1 MKETT
6 ILSLFSGYDS
16 PVIAMRRL
24 GHPYRLLAWCEIEKA
39 AIKAHNILHPSD
51 IGKNLGDI
59 TTADPTQ
66 LRGEAVDILFYSS
79 PCQDLSRAGT
89 GKGGEEGTGTRSSL
103 LWYTEEYIRQL
114 TPRYLI
120 MENVP
125 TLLTTHKNTLKK
137 WLDILLEIGYHSS
150 ILVITPEMVGLP
162 QYRPRLF
169 VVSSVDAPPLIMTSA
184 GKATNWRHY
193 LEQYPDDSAW
203 INPGKIPKLNIPTVS
218 CLSLLGYSR
227 YYLHNLYPELSS
239 YHVKH
244 TYNTITCKNTIPP
257 ANLIAYSKTEVRR
270 LTTRERLRIMGL
282 RDDEIDLLQADISNT
297 ALDRLA
303 GNSIVIPVAATI
315 LEQIIN
321 NQ

>member
-16 PVIAMRRL
+16 PVVAMRRL
-24 GHPYRLLAWCEIEKA
+24 GTPYRLLAWCEIEKA

-51 IGKNLGDI
+51 TEKNLGDI
-59 TTADPTQ
+59 TRADPMQ

-103 LWYTEEYIRQL
+103 LWYTERFIRQL
-114 TPRYLI
+114 RPRYLI

-125 TLLTTHKNTLKK
+125 TLLTSHKDTLAK
-137 WLDILLEIGYHSS
+137 WLDRLRKIGYHSS
-150 ILVITPEMVGLP
+150 ISVISPEMVGLP

-169 VVSSVDAPPLIMTSA
+169 VVSSSDNPPLIMTNTR
-184 GKATNWRHY
+184 KATNWRAY
-193 LEQYPDDSAW
+193 LEQHPDESAW
-203 INPGKIPKLNIPTVS
+203 INPGRLQGLNIPPVS

-227 YYLHNLYPELSS
+227 VYQKPEHSS

-257 ANLIAYSKTEVRR
+257 ANLIAYSTTAVRR

-282 RDDEIDLLQADISNT
+282 TDDEIDLLQADISNT
-297 ALDRLA
+297 ALDKLA

>member
-1 MKETT
+1 MKEIS

-24 GHPYRLLAWCEIEKA
+24 GIPYRLTAWCEIEKA

-51 IGKNLGDI
+51 IEKNLGDI
-59 TTADPTQ
+59 TKADHMQ
-66 LRGEAVDILFYSS
+66 LRGEAVDILIYSS

-103 LWYTEEYIRQL
+103 LWYTERFIRQL
-114 TPRYLI
+114 RPRYLI

-125 TLLTTHKNTLKK
+125 TLLTTHNDTLAK
-137 WLDILLEIGYHSS
+137 WLDRLRKIGYHSS
-150 ILVITPEMVGLP
+150 IFVISPEMVGLP

-169 VVSSVDAPPLIMTSA
+169 VVSSSDNPPLIMTNTR
-184 GKATNWRHY
+184 KATNWHAY

-203 INPGKIPKLNIPTVS
+203 INPDRIPKLNIPTVS
-218 CLSLLGYSR
+218 SLSLLGYSR
-227 YYLHNLYPELSS
+227 HYLYPELSS
-239 YHVKH
+239 YHIKH

-282 RDDEIDLLQADISNT
+282 SDEEIDLLQAEISNT